1 MPGGPVRRIAFF
13 MIHSSNTSRCWS
25 TLPRLAVV
33 MAVGIVSCLCCGPL
47 ARGEMPTPAVP
58 ELTARDLHVWGRF
71 DPGTWKRVRI
81 VTDTMDDRGAVAD
94 TTTTETKTTLERA
107 DAKRLTLRIEATVD
121 VGGKRFECQPQVVD
135 YGYYGEAANESTE
148 TKSLGAEPITVDGR
162 QVFCRIEQVVASI
175 GQQRQVTE
183 MFLSDAVEPFVLK
196 RVTAVFKRDGGELA
210 LENPETTSEVI
221 ALDVPYKVLRE
232 VKSTALERTIQRTP
246 RGANVTLDVTSVDVP
261 GGIVSR
267 TSKELDTQGRLLRRS
282 TLELVDYQIVDND
295 DDTGLAS
302 KSDDKAG
309 DKNNAQY
316 FSRRQAKR
324 ARKH

>member
-1 MPGGPVRRIAFF
+1 
-13 MIHSSNTSRCWS
+13 MIHRFAIPRCWS
-25 TLPRLAVV
+25 FLPRL
-33 MAVGIVSCLCCGPL
+33 MAVGMVSWVCCGL
-47 ARGEMPTPAVP
+47 VARGETPTPAVP

-81 VTDTMDDRGAVAD
+81 VTETMDDHGAVAD
-94 TTTTETKTTLERA
+94 TTMTETKTTLERA

-121 VGGKRFECQPQVVD
+121 VAGKRFECQPQVVD

-148 TKSLGAEPITVDGR
+148 TKSLGAEPLTVDGR

-196 RVTAVFKRDGGELA
+196 RVTAVFKRDGT
-210 LENPETTSEVI
+210 ENSTLQDPETTSEVI
-221 ALDVPYKVLRE
+221 ALEVPYKVLHD
-232 VKSTALERTIQRTP
+232 VKSTALERTIQRTA

-267 TSKELDTQGRLLRRS
+267 TSKEMDTQGRLLRRS

-295 DDTGLAS
+295 DDTGLAT
-302 KSDDKAG
+302 KSDDKGG
-309 DKNNAQY
+309 DKNSAQY